1 MVDWQLFFITLVDML
16 RWPGIILLISGSI
29 IGMIFGAIP
38 GLSGTTAIVVL
49 IPMTYGMEPSTAM
62 LWLGAAYGAATYG
75 GAIPSI
81 LINTPG
87 EAPNAATVIDG
98 FPMSQKGKAGIALG
112 AAATASTL
120 GGVIG
125 LLVTLLL
132 IPLLTKFLMSFSYQ
146 EFFMMA
152 FLGLCIIAVLGEG
165 TLIKGLAAGGLG
177 IMLSF
182 IGFDPINSV
191 LRYTFGIEY
200 LWDGIPV
207 VPALFGLLAIGE
219 IMNLII
225 QEKTIASPQAT
236 QSEQGQVWMGVME
249 TFKNIPLVLRS
260 SALGTFIGAI
270 PGVGGSVAG
279 FFAYMQAK
287 KTCKNSE
294 TFGQGDVRG
303 VIAPEAANDAKEGG
317 ALLPT
322 LAFGIPGS
330 AAMAV
335 FLGALTLHGLDVG
348 QDIFITHLD
357 VVYMLIMAML
367 GCHMVAAVIGL
378 LVADKVAILTRI
390 RPTLFGPIIFVI
402 CLIGSFALRN
412 SMGDAFMT
420 ILFGLLGY
428 EMKKFGFSRIA
439 LILGLLLGGMA
450 ERSFR
455 QVLMSESGIA
465 GFFTR
470 PISLVLFLTILILF
484 ISPYVQGYRKRRR
497 KGS

>member
-1 MVDWQLFFITLVDML
+1 VLDWQLFFVTLVDML

-49 IPMTYGMEPSTAM
+49 IPMTFGMEPSTAM

-120 GGVIG
+120 GGVVG

-182 IGFDPINSV
+182 IGFDPIDSV

-219 IMNLII
+219 IMDLII

-270 PGVGGSVAG
+270 PGVGGTVAG

-348 QDIFITHLD
+348 QDIFVTHLD

-428 EMKKFGFSRIA
+428 EMRKFGFSRIA

-497 KGS
+497 KGI

>member
-1 MVDWQLFFITLVDML
+1 ML
-16 RWPGIILLISGSI
+16 DLELLAATFVKLLGWPGIFFLISGTL

-49 IPMTYGMEPSTAM
+49 IPMTFGMDPVIAM
-62 LWLGAAYGAATYG
+62 LWLGATYGAATYG
-75 GAIPSI
+75 GAIPCI

-87 EAPNAATVIDG
+87 EPPNAATIIDG
-98 FPMSQKGKAGIALG
+98 FPMAQRGKAGVALA

-120 GGVIG
+120 GGFVG
-125 LLVTLLL
+125 LIVTFLL
-132 IPLLTKFLMSFSYQ
+132 IPVLTQFLMAFSYQ

-152 FLGLCIIAVLGEG
+152 LLGLCIIAAVGG
-165 TLIKGLAAGGLG
+165 GMLIKALASGGLG

-182 IGFDPINSV
+182 VGYDPITSV
-191 LRYTFGIEY
+191 LRYTFNIEY

-219 IMNLII
+219 IMDLLIK
-225 QEKTIASPQAT
+225 EKPIATDMQFRST
-236 QSEQGQVWMGVME
+236 KGQVWQGVAL
-249 TFKNIPLVLRS
+249 TFKNMPLLLRS
-260 SALGTFIGAI
+260 SALGTVIGAI
-270 PGVGGSVAG
+270 PGVGGTVAG

-330 AAMAV
+330 SAMAV

-348 QDIFITHLD
+348 QDIFVTNLD
-357 VVYMLIMAML
+357 VVYMLILAML

-378 LVADKVAILTRI
+378 SVARQMAFLTRI
-390 RPTLFGPIIFVI
+390 RPS
-402 CLIGSFALRN
+402 LIGPVIFAVCMIGAFALRN
-412 SMGDAFMT
+412 NVGDVVVT
-420 ILFGLLGY
+420 VLFGLLGY

-439 LILGLLLGGMA
+439 LILGLLLGNLA
-450 ERSFR
+450 ETSFR
-455 QVLMSESGIA
+455 QALMVKSFW

-470 PISLVLFLTILILF
+470 PLSLSLFLIIILLF
-484 ISPYVQGYRKRRR
+484 ASPYIKSYLKRR
-497 KGS
+497 KEIS

>member
-1 MVDWQLFFITLVDML
+1 VLDWQLFFVTLVDML

-87 EAPNAATVIDG
+87 EAPNAATTIDG

-191 LRYTFGIEY
+191 LRYTFRIEY

-219 IMNLII
+219 IMDLII

-236 QSEQGQVWMGVME
+236 RSEQGQVWMGVME
-249 TFKNIPLVLRS
+249 TFRNIPLVLRS

-270 PGVGGSVAG
+270 PGVGGTVAG

-497 KGS
+497 KGI

>member
-1 MVDWQLFFITLVDML
+1 MLDWQLFFITLVDML

-120 GGVIG
+120 GGVVG

-165 TLIKGLAAGGLG
+165 TLIKGLAAGGFG

-219 IMNLII
+219 IMDLII

-236 QSEQGQVWMGVME
+236 RSEQAQVWMGVME

-270 PGVGGSVAG
+270 PGVGGTVAG

-428 EMKKFGFSRIA
+428 EMRKFGFSRIA

-497 KGS
+497 KGI

>member
-1 MVDWQLFFITLVDML
+1 MLDWQLFFVTLVDML

-87 EAPNAATVIDG
+87 EAPNAATTIDG

-219 IMNLII
+219 IMDLII

-236 QSEQGQVWMGVME
+236 RSEQGQVWMGVME
-249 TFKNIPLVLRS
+249 TFRNIPLVLRS

-270 PGVGGSVAG
+270 PGVGGTVAG

-497 KGS
+497 KGI

>member
-1 MVDWQLFFITLVDML
+1 M
-16 RWPGIILLISGSI
+16 LLISGSV

-49 IPMTYGMEPSTAM
+49 IPMTFGMEPATAM
-62 LWLGAAYGAATYG
+62 LWLGSAYGAATYG

-87 EAPNAATVIDG
+87 EAPNAATIIDG
-98 FPMSQKGKAGIALG
+98 YPMSQKGQAGIALG

-120 GGVIG
+120 GGFVG
-125 LLVTLLL
+125 LLITLFL

-146 EFFMMA
+146 EFFMMS

-165 TLIKGLAAGGLG
+165 TLIKGLVAGGVG
-177 IMLSF
+177 ILLSF
-182 IGFDPINSV
+182 VGYDPITSE

-200 LWDGIPV
+200 LWDGIQA

-219 IMNLII
+219 IMDLMIKN
-225 QEKTIASPQAT
+225 KAIASFSTDSTT
-236 QSEQGQVWMGVME
+236 QKQVWQGVMA
-249 TFKNIPLVLRS
+249 TFRNMPLVLRS
-260 SALGTFIGAI
+260 SALGTIIGAI
-270 PGVGGSVAG
+270 PGVGGTVAG

-287 KTCKNSE
+287 QTCKNNE
-294 TFGQGDVRG
+294 NFGKGDVRG

-348 QDIFITHLD
+348 PDIFITHLD
-357 VVYMLIMAML
+357 VVYMLILAML

-378 LVADKVAILTRI
+378 LVADKVAILTKI
-390 RPTLFGPIIFVI
+390 RPVLFGPIIFVV
-402 CLIGSFALRN
+402 CLIGSYALRN
-412 SMGDAFMT
+412 SMGDAFVT
-420 ILFGLLGY
+420 IIFGLLGY
-428 EMKKFGFSRIA
+428 EMRKFGFSRIA
-439 LILGLLLGGMA
+439 LVLGILLGGMA

-455 QVLMSESGIA
+455 QVLMSDSGIL

-470 PISLVLFLTILILF
+470 PISLVLFITILALF
-484 ISPYVQGYRKRRR
+484 ISPYIKGYQKRKR
-497 KGS
+497 KNI

>member
-1 MVDWQLFFITLVDML
+1 MNWDLLIATLANL
-16 RWPGIILLISGSI
+16 LGWPGILFLISGTI

-49 IPMTYGMEPSTAM
+49 IPMTFGMDPSTAM

-120 GGVIG
+120 GGFIG
-125 LLVTLLL
+125 LLITLSL
-132 IPLLTKFLMSFSYQ
+132 IPLLIKFLMSFSYQ

-165 TLIKGLAAGGLG
+165 TLIKGLASGGLG

-182 IGFDPINSV
+182 IGFDPITSE

-207 VPALFGLLAIGE
+207 VPAIFGLLAIGE
-219 IMNLII
+219 VMDLII
-225 QEKTIASPQAT
+225 EGKTIASPQAT
-236 QSEQGQVWMGVME
+236 RSPQGQVWTGVVE
-249 TFKNIPLVLRS
+249 TFKNMPLVLRS

-270 PGVGGSVAG
+270 PGVGGTVAG
-279 FFAYMQAK
+279 FFCYMQAK
-287 KTCKNSE
+287 QTCKNNE

-303 VIAPEAANDAKEGG
+303 VIAPEAGNDAKEGG

-330 AAMAV
+330 SAMAV

-348 QDIFITHLD
+348 QDIFVTHLD
-357 VVYMLIMAML
+357 VVYMLILAML

-390 RPTLFGPIIFVI
+390 RPTLFGPIIFVV
-402 CLIGSFALRN
+402 CLIGAYALRN
-412 SMGDAFMT
+412 SMGDVFVT
-420 ILFGLLGY
+420 VLFGLLGY
-428 EMKKFGFSRIA
+428 EMRKFGFSRIA
-439 LILGLLLGGMA
+439 LFLGLLLGGMA
-450 ERSFR
+450 EISFR
-455 QVLMSESGIA
+455 QALMSKAGTA

-470 PISLVLFLTILILF
+470 PISLVLFLTMLVMITY
-484 ISPYVQGYRKRRR
+484 PYIRAYRKRRR
-497 KGS
+497 HGI

>member
-1 MVDWQLFFITLVDML
+1 MLDWQLFFVTLVDML

-49 IPMTYGMEPSTAM
+49 IPMTFGMEPSTAM
-62 LWLGAAYGAATYG
+62 LWLGATYGAATYG

-182 IGFDPINSV
+182 IGFDPIDSV

-219 IMNLII
+219 IMDLII

-270 PGVGGSVAG
+270 PGVGGTVAG

-428 EMKKFGFSRIA
+428 EMRKFGFSRIA

>member
-1 MVDWQLFFITLVDML
+1 MLDWQLFFATLVDML
-16 RWPGIILLISGSI
+16 KWPGIFLLISGSI

-49 IPMTYGMEPSTAM
+49 IPMTFGMEPSTAM

-87 EAPNAATVIDG
+87 EAPNAATTIDG
-98 FPMSQKGKAGIALG
+98 FPMSQKGQAGVALG

-120 GGVIG
+120 GGFVG
-125 LLVTLLL
+125 LLITLFL

-165 TLIKGLAAGGLG
+165 TLIKGLASGGLG

-182 IGFDPINSV
+182 IGYDPFTSE
-191 LRYTFGIEY
+191 LRYTVNIEY

-219 IMNLII
+219 IMDLII
-225 QEKTIASPQAT
+225 KEKTIASPLST
-236 QSEQGQVWMGVME
+236 QSDQNQVWQGVME
-249 TFKNIPLVLRS
+249 TFRNMPLVLRS
-260 SALGTFIGAI
+260 SILGTIIGAI
-270 PGVGGSVAG
+270 PGVGGTVAG
-279 FFAYMQAK
+279 FFAYLQAK
-287 KTCKNSE
+287 KTCKNNE
-294 TFGQGDVRG
+294 TFGKGDVRG

-335 FLGALTLHGLDVG
+335 FLGALTLHGLDTG

-357 VVYMLIMAML
+357 VVYMLILAML

-378 LVADKVAILTRI
+378 MVADKVAILTRI
-390 RPTLFGPIIFVI
+390 RPSLFGPVIFVV
-402 CLIGSFALRN
+402 CLIGSYALRN
-412 SMGDAFMT
+412 SMGDAIIT
-420 ILFGLLGY
+420 VIFGLLGY
-428 EMKKFGFSRIA
+428 EMRKFGFSRIA

-455 QVLMSESGIA
+455 QVLLSASGIA

-470 PISLVLFLTILILF
+470 PISLVLFLMILTLF
-484 ISPYVQGYRKRRR
+484 ASPYIQGYRSGKRKIR
-497 KGS
+497 